1 MWYKIMKAVLGL
13 EDGTIITGTGF
24 GVEGCASG
32 ELVVTLVSTGYM
44 EALSDP
50 SVSGQLLMF
59 GYPLVGNYGAN
70 KDQLQHDKV
79 HAAGTIVRE
88 ICVHPKHQPTLG
100 EFFEDNGLMGIEG
113 VDTRMLTIKL
123 REQGVMRATLI
134 TGSDDGYKAVTL
146 AQTAQIQETREL
158 IPGVTCQAP
167 YRIEGKGKKIA
178 VLDLGCRKS
187 VFTSLKNRGA
197 DIYVYPYGT
206 PVDVIMA
213 DKPNALFLTNGPGY
227 PFAAPKAISCV
238 KDILGTITV
247 HGICMGAE
255 IIAAALGGQVEKLK
269 LGHRGASQPVKFS
282 DGTVAVT
289 FQGHGYAVVA
299 DSLPEGCEVNC
310 VNANDGT
317 VEGFVNNDLGVYCV
331 QFHPEHDGIYDG
343 VEKPIYDIMYR
354 GIPDA

>member
-1 MWYKIMKAVLGL
+1 MRYKIMKAVLGL

-24 GVEGCASG
+24 GVEGSVSG

-59 GYPLVGNYGAN
+59 GYPLIGNYGAN
-70 KDQLQHDKV
+70 KAQLQHDKV

-88 ICVHPKHQPTLG
+88 VCVHPKHQPTLG
-100 EFFEDNGLMGIEG
+100 EFYDENDLVGIEG

-123 REQGVMRATLI
+123 REQGVMRAALI
-134 TGSDDGYKAVTL
+134 SGSDDGYKAVSM
-146 AQTAQIQETREL
+146 AQSAPIQETRDL

-167 YRIEGKGKKIA
+167 YHIQGKGKKIA

-187 VFTSLKNRGA
+187 ILTSLKNRGA
-197 DIYVYPYGT
+197 DIFVYPYGT
-206 PVDVIMA
+206 PADVILA
-213 DKPNALFLTNGPGY
+213 NKPNALLVTNGPGY
-227 PFAAPKAISCV
+227 PFAAQKAISCV
-238 KDILGTITV
+238 KDILGTIPV
-247 HGICMGAE
+247 QGICMGSE

-289 FQGHGYAVVA
+289 FQSHGYAVVA
-299 DSLPEGCEVNC
+299 NSLPEGCEINC
-310 VNANDGT
+310 INANDGT
-317 VEGFVNNDLGVYCV
+317 VEGFVNNDLGVYV
-331 QFHPEHDGIYDG
+331 YSSTRNMTEYTTVWKNRSTI
-343 VEKPIYDIMYR
+343 
-354 GIPDA
+354 